1 MSENRITLALS
12 KHVQDNFWLYIISL
26 FCICTGIVIGIYS
39 VKYMGSFERSDL
51 VSYLNNFS
59 STLKDGSINYQ
70 LIFIQTL
77 KNNLPLIL
85 ILWFLGLT
93 MIGLPAIL
101 LLDLFKGFT
110 LGFTMSFI
118 ISQLGTKGM
127 WLSLI
132 GIFPQNL
139 IYIPAVVISSVI
151 AMEFSITILKD
162 RSEKK
167 WTSNIWVRITSYSFM
182 FILISSF
189 MFLGFFMESYLSP
202 NIVKLLMSNIGAWHK
217 YYFVGDVA
225 YV

>member
-202 NIVKLLMSNIGAWHK
+202 NIVKLLMSNIGA
-217 YYFVGDVA
+217 
-225 YV
+225 